1 MRNNPDDLA
10 NQLIQKVKDYLQEEV
25 DNTELEETNMESAYD
40 GILVGRKELSEG
52 LLSQMEK
59 WETEEEQ
66 GTVYTGDAPS
76 TEASFYKKDKVN
88 SATVIDL
95 VLNALN
101 IVKRNIN
108 PRGSR
113 KHWRGRYL
121 AIEEAHFN
129 VEFAIQELKDH
140 LTTVQTEDLDNQSY
154 SEGERYDGE

>member
-10 NQLIQKVKDYLQEEV
+10 NQLIQKVKDYIEE
-25 DNTELEETNMESAYD
+25 ELDATVLDEDTMESAEH
-40 GILVGRKELSEG
+40 GVLVGRKEFAEG

-95 VLNALN
+95 VVDTLT
-101 IVKRNIN
+101 
-108 PRGSR
+108 
-113 KHWRGRYL
+113 
-121 AIEEAHFN
+121 EAKMYIPLSPQSAMKAYDKIT
-129 VEFAIQELKDH
+129 EAIQELKDH